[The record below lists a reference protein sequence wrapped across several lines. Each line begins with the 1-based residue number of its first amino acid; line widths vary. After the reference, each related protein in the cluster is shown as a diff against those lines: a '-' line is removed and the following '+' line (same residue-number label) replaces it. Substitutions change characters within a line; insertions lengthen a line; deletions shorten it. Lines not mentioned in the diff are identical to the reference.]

1 MNSVKPKGGE
11 NFFPYSE
18 DFENSDWTKN
28 SGTTITNNY
37 AISPDGTQ
45 TAARYLGTGT
55 SGLGDK
61 FTLSVTDYT
70 ISFWVKS
77 NNGVSQFCRL
87 IGDSSNISENLLITT
102 EWTRL
107 SYTFTGSGL
116 SNKTNGI
123 FRDSNDNDIDV
134 LIYGAQLERGSLGV
148 YNPTNGT
155 AIKNADFDFTRGSSA
170 TRVNEQGLIQDV
182 QILSG
187 ELVQNGDFEQ
197 IGSELVTNGSFDSSA
212 SWGMQ
217 SSWSIAN
224 GSANYDGISS
234 HYIEQ
239 SNVFSANTNYKIT
252 FTISNNTSGIISIRD
267 GAAATLVPNTNYTN
281 GTHTF
286 YIKSNTN
293 TTLRIYG
300 VGGSGTLS
308 IDNVSVKEVGQNWTF
323 QNGWNMGDGVAVYSG
338 TVSAYRTI
346 YQENILTVNSKYRLT
361 FDIVSIASGSIENI
375 SQSSPTS
382 YNTVGTKTEDFI
394 ATSTDLF
401 LKPTTDADLTID
413 NISVIEVTDDTDLPR
428 INYTN
433 FDYENGEVVPYSG
446 EGSLLL
452 EPQSTNRLLQSNQ
465 FDSEWSTTR
474 LDVLAN
480 QIISPDG
487 TLNADLLTPTA
498 SANSHSIGNA
508 TLINYNSQESTISF
522 FAKFNGYNI
531 STSVAGTPT
540 NWTGCVFDLENGI
553 AKTPQNAGAQ
563 SLCTS
568 KIENYGNGWYRC
580 SITFTP
586 YSSGTFYNFW
596 GTVDSTDANLG
607 SFGLQSYTADGISGV
622 YLWGCQAEVG
632 QSYPTSYIKTTSAA
646 VTRLADVCNNSGS
659 SDLINSTE
667 GVLYAEISALAND
680 GRISLNDGTTDNNVR
695 FTYQASNNTIFG
707 ILYNGSNQAVLIYQL
722 PTENAFYKLAFKY
735 KVSDFSLFVNGIEVD
750 SLTGSGTTF
759 TSGEGSFIQSRI

>member
-1 MNSVKPKGGE
+1 M
-11 NFFPYSE
+11 
-18 DFENSDWTKN
+18 
-28 SGTTITNNY
+28 
-37 AISPDGTQ
+37 
-45 TAARYLGTGT
+45 
-55 SGLGDK
+55 
-61 FTLSVTDYT
+61 
-70 ISFWVKS
+70 
-77 NNGVSQFCRL
+77 
-87 IGDSSNISENLLITT
+87 
-102 EWTRL
+102 
-107 SYTFTGSGL
+107 
-116 SNKTNGI
+116 
-123 FRDSNDNDIDV
+123 
-134 LIYGAQLERGSLGV
+134 
-148 YNPTNGT
+148 
-155 AIKNADFDFTRGSSA
+155 
-170 TRVNEQGLIQDV
+170 
-182 QILSG
+182 
-187 ELVQNGDFEQ
+187 
-197 IGSELVTNGSFDSSA
+197 
-212 SWGMQ
+212 
-217 SSWSIAN
+217 
-224 GSANYDGISS
+224 
-234 HYIEQ
+234 
-239 SNVFSANTNYKIT
+239 
-252 FTISNNTSGIISIRD
+252 
-267 GAAATLVPNTNYTN
+267 
-281 GTHTF
+281 
-286 YIKSNTN
+286 
-293 TTLRIYG
+293 
-300 VGGSGTLS
+300 
-308 IDNVSVKEVGQNWTF
+308 
-323 QNGWNMGDGVAVYSG
+323 
-338 TVSAYRTI
+338 
-346 YQENILTVNSKYRLT
+346 T

-413 NISVIEVTDDTDLPR
+413 NISVIEITDDTDLPR

-452 EPQSTNRLLQSNQ
+452 EPQSTNSLLQSNQ

-667 GVLYAEISALAND
+667 GVLYFEGSALADD
-680 GRISLNDGTTDNNVR
+680 GTSRYISLSDGSFTNRVSVFYSSSTGIIGSRIVIGGASVFLNAPSQTQTNNNKIAFKWKLNDYKMYINGV
-695 FTYQASNNTIFG
+695 QVASNTIG
-707 ILYNGSNQAVLIYQL
+707 G
-722 PTENAFYKLAFKY
+722 
-735 KVSDFSLFVNGIEVD
+735 
-750 SLTGSGTTF
+750 TF
-759 TSGEGSFIQSRI
+759 TSSTLSELSFKAGRTGVAYMNANVKCVAVFKEALSDTELAKLTQV